1 MQSRNTNSHPET
13 APSADPRA
21 PAGGRA
27 RACRGRSPPHPGPS
41 PAHPNARPPG
51 CSEFTAGRARRLPGL
66 YLARPSQSARDRTRT
81 PRPARLA
88 ALQAGGGGS
97 GNDSRRAW
105 GASLNSRFTPS
116 RALRVLGATS
126 KPFRSASNTSPGFRR
141 GHPLPG
147 RHYTPQEKLL
157 TPHRAA
163 LSSVR
168 HPPGAHKPPKPR
180 AREDSP
186 GGANSSRDKNVR
198 ARHGTAA
205 FAPHARRLPH
215 ALSPSPGAAAR
226 LGAGST
232 DAGRRRLGKAPLRSG
247 LTVSSAAAAEGRGM
261 GRGRHNMAEHHS
273 CSRPLPVAASGKTRP
288 RAGSGSCGGGRSSTT
303 SPSRLLPPLP
313 PPSPRCHGNEAPRR
327 LAPPLP
333 PVPASRDS
341 SGGGS
346 ASPSHSPP
354 TSYPRPRLGNWQ
366 AAEAAGGGGKGDA
379 VSGRAGLAQKAG
391 W

>member
-168 HPPGAHKPPKPR
+168 HPPGAHKPPSHAQGKTPLAAPIHHGTKMSGR
-180 AREDSP
+180 VTGQPPSRPTPGACRTRCLQAREPRRGSGRGARTP
-186 GGANSSRDKNVR
+186 GGA
-198 ARHGTAA
+198 GW
-205 FAPHARRLPH
+205 
-215 ALSPSPGAAAR
+215 
-226 LGAGST
+226 
-232 DAGRRRLGKAPLRSG
+232 GRRR
-247 LTVSSAAAAEGRGM
+247 SARDSPSARPPQRRGEGWVG
-261 GRGRHNMAEHHS
+261 ED
-273 CSRPLPVAASGKTRP
+273 TIWQ
-288 RAGSGSCGGGRSSTT
+288 STT
-303 SPSRLLPPLP
+303 
-313 PPSPRCHGNEAPRR
+313 A
-327 LAPPLP
+327 A
-333 PVPASRDS
+333 
-341 SGGGS
+341 
-346 ASPSHSPP
+346 
-354 TSYPRPRLGNWQ
+354 LGRFQ
-366 AAEAAGGGGKGDA
+366 
-379 VSGRAGLAQKAG
+379 
-391 W
+391 